1 MFLAKPQYNGLYQKT
16 FATKAEAVKYL
27 NEITGYEM
35 KIDKKTGVCDWEMI
49 GKLVEVP
56 FGVVK

>member
-16 FATKAEAVKYL
+16 FATKKEAVKYL

-35 KIDKKTGVCDWEMI
+35 KTDPKTKISDWELV
-49 GKLVEVP
+49 GKLVEV
-56 FGVVK
+56 K